1 MDTLLEF
8 WRSLVGSAPE
18 YVTNGNYS
26 GSWDYGA
33 MLEYAFAGIACLL
46 VIVLIFKLLF
56 KIIGL
61 IGRKE

>member
-1 MDTLLEF
+1 MQLFLDF
-8 WRSLVGSAPE
+8 WRSLVGTAPE
-18 YVTNGNYS
+18 YVQNGNYS

-46 VIVLIFKLLF
+46 VIILLFKLLF